1 MVSGRTRGTHRG
13 GWRRRS
19 RSARRCPCCPAEEN
33 EVKSGGEG
41 GRGANVEV
49 VVVADCG
56 QVVVALPLPKAQDP
70 IRKYAKLRTSPKEF
84 LHLLF

>member
-56 QVVVALPLPKAQDP
+56 QVVVALAPSWANLTDIEEEAV
-70 IRKYAKLRTSPKEF
+70 ALW
-84 LHLLF
+84 